1 MFFMTVYLIVLIVIV
16 LISMAAFSS
25 PALMARFQLNPWSV
39 VHRKEYVRVLSHA
52 FLHVDWMHLLIN
64 VFVLFS
70 FSRAV
75 VFYFSYYLPGNADVL
90 YLVLFLTAIPM
101 SALFS
106 VVKHRNNPNYNAVGA
121 SGAVSAVVF
130 ASIFFDPYNPVLLF
144 AVLPIP
150 GIIFGVLYLVYS
162 AYMGRKQIDNIGH
175 DAHFFGAVYG
185 LIFPILY
192 EPKLLLRFIEQL
204 TDF

>member
-1 MFFMTVYLIVLIVIV
+1 M
-16 LISMAAFSS
+16 
-25 PALMARFQLNPWSV
+25 
-39 VHRKEYVRVLSHA
+39 
-52 FLHVDWMHLLIN
+52 
-64 VFVLFS
+64 
-70 FSRAV
+70 
-75 VFYFSYYLPGNADVL
+75 
-90 YLVLFLTAIPM
+90 
-101 SALFS
+101 
-106 VVKHRNNPNYNAVGA
+106 
-121 SGAVSAVVF
+121 VF

>member
-16 LISMAAFSS
+16 LISMAAFNS

-39 VHRKEYVRVLSHA
+39 VHRKEYVRVLSHS
-52 FLHVDWMHLLIN
+52 FFHVDWMHLLIN
-64 VFVLFS
+64 VFLLFS

-75 VFYFSYYLPGNADVL
+75 VFYFSYYLPGNGNVL
-90 YLVLFLTAIPM
+90 YLILFLTAIPM
-101 SALFS
+101 SAFYS

-144 AVLPIP
+144 AIIPIP

-185 LIFPILY
+185 FIFPILY

>member
-75 VFYFSYYLPGNADVL
+75 VFYFSYYLPGNGNVL
-90 YLVLFLTAIPM
+90 YLILFLTAIPM
-101 SALFS
+101 SALYS
-106 VVKHRNNPNYNAVGA
+106 VVKHRNNPHYNAVGA

-144 AVLPIP
+144 AIIPIP

>member
-101 SALFS
+101 SALYS
-106 VVKHRNNPNYNAVGA
+106 VVKHRNNPHYNAVGA

>member
-1 MFFMTVYLIVLIVIV
+1 MTVYLIVIIVIV

-25 PALMARFQLNPWSV
+25 PALMARYQLNPWSV
-39 VHRKEYVRVLSHA
+39 VHRKEYVRILSHA

-64 VFVLFS
+64 AFVLFS

-75 VFYFSYYLPGNADVL
+75 VFYFGHYLPGNADVL

-101 SALFS
+101 SALYS
-106 VVKHRNNPNYNAVGA
+106 VVKHRNNPHYNAVGA
-121 SGAVSAVVF
+121 SGAVSAVLF

-144 AVLPIP
+144 AIIPIP

-185 LIFPILY
+185 FIFPILY
-192 EPKLLLRFIEQL
+192 EPKLLLRFFEQL
-204 TDF
+204 LTF